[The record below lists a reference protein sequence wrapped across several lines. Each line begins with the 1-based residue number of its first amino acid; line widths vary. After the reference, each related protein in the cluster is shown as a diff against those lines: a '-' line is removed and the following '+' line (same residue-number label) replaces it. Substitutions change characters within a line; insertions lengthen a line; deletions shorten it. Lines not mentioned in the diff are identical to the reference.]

1 MTEKWIQFSIQFP
14 KKDSWIFYVSD
25 LDNEFAEIHLDNEF
39 AEIQTLIDGFSKSIC
54 FYYLPLVKLIEYFPI
69 NLEAEEA
76 ILFLAEMGSLGS
88 ASSISNEDPCWEH
101 LHCFTLPGAASS
113 EMLNL
118 RAHKTRQKSESHHR
132 PPSFS
137 MEIKNY
143 ALLQVVRAREYC
155 KSVIP
160 RRVL

>member
-1 MTEKWIQFSIQFP
+1 MTEKWIQFSVQFP
-14 KKDSWIFYVSD
+14 KKDSWMFYVSD
-25 LDNEFAEIHLDNEF
+25 LDNEF

-54 FYYLPLVKLIEYFPI
+54 FYYLHLVKLIEYFPI

-76 ILFLAEMGSLGS
+76 ILFLVETGSLGS
-88 ASSISNEDPCWEH
+88 ALSITNEDPCWEH
-101 LHCFTLPGAASS
+101 LHCFMLPGAASS

-118 RAHKTRQKSESHHR
+118 RAHKTQQKSESYHR

-143 ALLQVVRAREYC
+143 ALLQVVSAREYC